1 MDWIKIVGYIAAA
14 STTIAFLPQAIQTI
28 KTKDTK
34 SISLGMYILFTFGVL
49 MWLIYGIAN
58 TDWPI
63 IIANA
68 ITLLLA
74 IVILFYKVRYK

>member
-34 SISLGMYILFTFGVL
+34 AISLGMYVLFTFGVL
-49 MWLIYGIAN
+49 MWLIYGIFN
-58 TDWPI
+58 KDWPI

-68 ITLLLA
+68 ITLMLA

>member
-49 MWLIYGIAN
+49 MWLIYGIFN
-58 TDWPI
+58 KDWPI

-68 ITLLLA
+68 VTLMLA
-74 IVILFYKVRYK
+74 VVILFYKVRYK

>member
-34 SISLGMYILFTFGVL
+34 AISLGMYILFTFGVL
-49 MWLIYGIAN
+49 MWLIYGIFN
-58 TDWPI
+58 KDWPI

-68 ITLLLA
+68 VTLMLA
-74 IVILFYKVRYK
+74 VVILFYKVRYK

>member
-1 MDWIKIVGYIAAA
+1 MDWIKIIGYIAAA
-14 STTIAFLPQAIQTI
+14 STTIAFLPQALKTI

-34 SISLGMYILFTFGVL
+34 SISLGMYVLFTFGVL

-68 ITLLLA
+68 VTLLLA
-74 IVILFYKVRYK
+74 IVILFYKVKYR

>member
-1 MDWIKIVGYIAAA
+1 MDWIKIIGYIAAA

-34 SISLGMYILFTFGVL
+34 AISLGMYVLFTFGVL
-49 MWLIYGIAN
+49 MWLIYGIFN

-68 ITLLLA
+68 ITLMLA
-74 IVILFYKVRYK
+74 IVILFYKVKYK

>member
-14 STTIAFLPQAIQTI
+14 STTI

-34 SISLGMYILFTFGVL
+34 AISLGMYVLFTFGVL
-49 MWLIYGIAN
+49 MWLIYGIFN

-63 IIANA
+63 IVANGV
-68 ITLLLA
+68 TLILA
-74 IVILFYKVRYK
+74 IVILFYKMKYK